1 MITEKIIKFID
12 ENVIYLITNI
22 IGNFKNQK
30 RNLSFVDLE
39 KISKVLVIR
48 PGGIG
53 DAILL
58 IPLIKTLCL
67 KGKKIEVLCMRRN
80 KPIFDLLLSE
90 KLITKIYLFENIGD
104 IIELTSNS
112 EYDVIFDTE
121 QWFYTSSL
129 FAFIIRH
136 KILIGFDTNKRRKI
150 YDYFVHYR
158 QEDYESQSF
167 LNLLQPFSISLNYT
181 DVGFNLNLNHKN
193 HTELSDKKYIV
204 IFNGGSSANRKILK
218 ADMKLLIHQ
227 LTENYEQIVMI
238 GGKTELL
245 DETFYLSLS
254 SKVLSYI
261 SKTSI
266 KQTLSIINNAEAF
279 ISTDSGPLHFSL
291 LTEQKKVIAIFG
303 PGLDDKWCEKNRMKV
318 LKKGLICQP
327 CNYGRFSQTPDCPY
341 DYLCLKNIDINL
353 LLKYTNEGILR

>member
-1 MITEKIIKFID
+1 LRNDSAKNYEIYVANETGFNSIITSAVVKFSYYDSTSISTLSLSGYFLGED
-12 ENVIYLITNI
+12 FSTSTGDWVGRGSAGSSGL
-22 IGNFKNQK
+22 
-30 RNLSFVDLE
+30 LSFTYYAGGGIPSTDTTTSG
-39 KISKVLVIR
+39 KIVPRVGTTAAAQGFYTAAMSDFFTSTSATLVI
-48 PGGIG
+48 
-53 DAILL
+53 AQ
-58 IPLIKTLCL
+58 
-67 KGKKIEVLCMRRN
+67 
-80 KPIFDLLLSE
+80 
-90 KLITKIYLFENIGD
+90 KIY
-104 IIELTSNS
+104 
-112 EYDVIFDTE
+112 
-121 QWFYTSSL
+121 SS
-129 FAFIIRH
+129 
-136 KILIGFDTNKRRKI
+136 
-150 YDYFVHYR
+150 
-158 QEDYESQSF
+158 S
-167 LNLLQPFSISLNYT
+167 T